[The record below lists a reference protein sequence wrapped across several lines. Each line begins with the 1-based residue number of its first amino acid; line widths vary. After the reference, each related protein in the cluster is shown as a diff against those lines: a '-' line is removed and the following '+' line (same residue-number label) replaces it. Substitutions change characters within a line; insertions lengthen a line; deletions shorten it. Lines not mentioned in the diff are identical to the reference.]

1 MTSLKL
7 LTIGNAVSSERRNA
21 EVNCWLADREFIFD
35 NTNEVKF
42 RQWELGENSNVGKNL
57 TDCIATQ
64 MVNNVDTAKDRVQE
78 AILAAMENGETLR
91 IELAVGS
98 RNISFEGYAGC
109 VNTHSER
116 GDWVGVNASLKKV
129 CDKYYTFHEL
139 SMNAETQGYIPDKVS
154 EFPFPRTHIDQ
165 QIQTHNSHKLLPN
178 SIRPNTKYPNAT
190 RWYPKLKHRFYFS
203 SILLLMPIL
212 IINLK
217 ELKKS
222 QRLDFSCTQAFFS
235 KKNWILLT
243 WHTIFFDKFRDILC
257 HPKFEKM
264 WKWPEKIYMDEIQ
277 CPNACENP
285 GRYFVEKFEEKNEVI
300 IEEKACSSKRELST
314 SMLQW

>member
-1 MTSLKL
+1 
-7 LTIGNAVSSERRNA
+7 
-21 EVNCWLADREFIFD
+21 
-35 NTNEVKF
+35 
-42 RQWELGENSNVGKNL
+42 
-57 TDCIATQ
+57 
-64 MVNNVDTAKDRVQE
+64 MVNNVETAKDRVQE

-98 RNISFEGYAGC
+98 RNTSFEGYAGC

-139 SMNAETQGYIPDKVS
+139 SMNAETRGYIPDKVS

-190 RWYPKLKHRFYFS
+190 MWYPKLKHRFYFS

-212 IINLK
+212 FINLK

-222 QRLDFSCTQAFFS
+222 QRLDFSCTQAFFFE
-235 KKNWILLT
+235 KKLNFFNLT
-243 WHTIFFDKFRDILC
+243 YNFFDKFRDILC

-277 CPNACENP
+277 CPNACKNP
-285 GRYFVEKFEEKNEVI
+285 GRYFVEKFEEKKWGHHRREGLFLKERTIDIDAAMIKHWWIWCKHWKSLFFKKWYFLKHRCSFNI
-300 IEEKACSSKRELST
+300 SSKKFSESINFDWNIEDQGRLHST
-314 SMLQW
+314 ILKKLMFH